1 VKAPGAGL
9 PRWLRWSAP
18 GLLGLV
24 VLGTWES
31 LVILAEVPVYVLP
44 APSAIARAAME
55 SSGLLIGSAWH
66 TLRLALLAFLLAVAG
81 GVVIAVLFSQSRV
94 LEAALYPYAVVLQV
108 TPVVAIAPLILIW
121 VGVDK
126 AAVAVVLLAWIV
138 AFFPILSNMTLGL
151 RAVDPG
157 LRSLFRLYGGSRWQ
171 ELWRLR
177 LPAALPWLLSAM
189 KVSAGLSLVGVV
201 VAEFVAGSGTSPGLA
216 WRIIEAGNRL
226 QTPRMFAALLLL
238 ALIGILLFAL
248 LAWLERR
255 LLARWHDSAR

>member
-1 VKAPGAGL
+1 MKPAMTLPG
-9 PRWLRWSAP
+9 WLRWVAP
-18 GLLGLV
+18 LLLGILV
-24 VLGTWES
+24 LLLWQW
-31 LVILAEVPVYVLP
+31 LVRALALPVYLLP
-44 APSAIARAAME
+44 APSDIWRAAIDAWP
-55 SSGLLIGSAWH
+55 LLLLSAWH

-81 GVVIAVLFSQSRV
+81 GVLIAVAFSQSRV

-121 VGVDK
+121 VGVDN
-126 AAVAVVLLAWIV
+126 AATAVVLLAWIV

-151 RAVDPG
+151 RSVDPG

-171 ELWRLR
+171 ELRLLR
-177 LPAALPWLLSAM
+177 LPASLPFLLSAM

-226 QTPRMFAALLLL
+226 QTARMFAALLLL
-238 ALIGILLFAL
+238 AAIGIALFAM
-248 LAWLERR
+248 LAMLERR

>member
-1 VKAPGAGL
+1 MSAAAAL
-9 PRWLRWSAP
+9 SLQRWLAP
-18 GLLGLV
+18 L
-24 VLGTWES
+24 VLGALVLLAWEAGVRIS
-31 LVILAEVPVYVLP
+31 EVPVFVLP
-44 APSAIARAAME
+44 APSMILAAGFE
-55 SSGLLIGSAWH
+55 AGPLLLSSAGH
-66 TLRLALLAFLLAVAG
+66 TLRLTLTAFVAAVVG
-81 GVVIAVLFSQSRV
+81 GVLIAVLFTGSRL

-108 TPVVAIAPLILIW
+108 TPVVAIAPLVLIW
-121 VGVDK
+121 VGVDN
-126 AAVAVVLLAWIV
+126 ASTAVVLLAWIV
-138 AFFPILSNMTLGL
+138 AFFPVLSNMTLGL

-157 LRSLFRLYGGSRWQ
+157 LRALFRLYGGGPWQ

-177 LPAALPWLLSAM
+177 LPAALPYLLSAM

-238 ALIGILLFAL
+238 ALIGIGLFAAL
-248 LAWLERR
+248 TWLERR